1 MSYKSIAI
9 DGPSGAGK
17 STISKAVAKKMGYLY
32 VDTGAIYRTVGVFV
46 RTHGVDPRDAENVA
60 ALLPQIKI
68 EMRHVDGIQR
78 MYLNGTDVTET
89 IREHEISRYASDV
102 SAIPAVRA
110 FLLEMQRKFAKT
122 NNVIMDGRDIGT
134 VVLPNAT
141 VKIFLTASA
150 EDRAQRR
157 FLELRAKGSEIT
169 YEQVLED
176 MKRRDENDSARAIAP
191 LKAAE
196 DAVLLDTSGFE
207 LEQSIAAIAEI
218 IEERVSDETV

>member
-1 MSYKSIAI
+1 MNYISIAI

-17 STISKAVAKKMGYLY
+17 STISKEVAKKMGYLY

-68 EMRHVDGIQR
+68 EMRHVDGMQR

-110 FLLEMQRKFAKT
+110 FLLEMQRKFAQT
-122 NNVIMDGRDIGT
+122 NHVIMDGRDIGT

-141 VKIFLTASA
+141 VKIFLTATA

-157 FLELRAKGSEIT
+157 YLELCAKGSDIT

-191 LKAAE
+191 LKAAD
-196 DAVLLDTSGFE
+196 DAVLLDTTGFE
-207 LEQSIAAIAEI
+207 LEQSISAITEL
-218 IEERVSDETV
+218 IEKRVSDETV